1 MNLHH
6 AREEDENGT
15 SLLGLPILDT
25 KAFPSLIS
33 ASPSLAVRKPYMADG
48 SNSSCKIEQIN
59 VSISSKLMILSSTT
73 FRDC

>member
-6 AREEDENGT
+6 AREEDKNGT
-15 SLLGLPILDT
+15 SLLGLPILN
-25 KAFPSLIS
+25 AEVFPPLLS
-33 ASPSLAVRKPYMADG
+33 ASPSLVVRKPYLADG

-59 VSISSKLMILSSTT
+59 VSISSKLILSSTT